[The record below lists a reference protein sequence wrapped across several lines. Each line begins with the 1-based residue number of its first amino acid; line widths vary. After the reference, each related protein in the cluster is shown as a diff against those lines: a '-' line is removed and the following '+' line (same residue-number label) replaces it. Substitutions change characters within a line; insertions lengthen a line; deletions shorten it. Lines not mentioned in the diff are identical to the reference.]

1 MNNENFL
8 SKYGLS
14 VEPGSVKIGETYPIY
29 GMITNIIND
38 QPGEVLV
45 EINFTIKAY
54 LNLTSKEKVELIKR
68 RSFDPAIFVSTIID
82 MESGNTVID
91 CHTVVFGKKA
101 DFDA

>member
-14 VEPGSVKIGETYPIY
+14 VEQGSVKVGETYPIY
-29 GMITNIIND
+29 GMITNILND

-54 LNLTSKEKVELIKR
+54 LNLTSKEKVELIKS
-68 RSFDPAIFVSTIID
+68 RSFDPAIFVSTVID
-82 MESGNTVID
+82 LDDSKTVID
-91 CHTVVFGKKA
+91 CHTVVFGKKTQ
-101 DFDA
+101 FDA